1 MEFGLQIKNENK
13 SKRRTIM
20 LEKVKEIVAESL
32 GVEAEKI
39 TAESSF
45 QKDLGADSLDLMDMV
60 MALEDEYGVEI
71 PTDDLGQ
78 LVTVGDVVKYIEKL

>member
-1 MEFGLQIKNENK
+1 
-13 SKRRTIM
+13 M
-20 LEKVKEIVAESL
+20 LEKVKEIVAQSL
-32 GVEAEKI
+32 GAEADTI

-78 LVTVGDVVKYIEKL
+78 LVTVGDVVKYIEKLNA